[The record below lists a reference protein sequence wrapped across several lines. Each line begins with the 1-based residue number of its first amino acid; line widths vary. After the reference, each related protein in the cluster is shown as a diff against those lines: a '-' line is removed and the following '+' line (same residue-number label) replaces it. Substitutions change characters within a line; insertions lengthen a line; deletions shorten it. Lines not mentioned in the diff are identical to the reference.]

1 MTSFR
6 RLAPFCCWVVLV
18 LAGCG
23 EQAPPPDPEAKIRQ
37 ALDGLDP
44 DDRKLAEA
52 QKFCAV
58 QNEHR
63 LGSMGT
69 PIKLLVK
76 DQPVFLCCAAC
87 QGAVLDDPD
96 GTLARVKK
104 LKERNAGKPGK

>member
-1 MTSFR
+1 MPYFR
-6 RLAPFCCWVVLV
+6 QLAPLSVCLVLA

-44 DDRKLAEA
+44 EDRKLAEA

-76 DQPVFLCCAAC
+76 DQPVFLCCAGC

-96 GTLARVKK
+96 GILARVKK
-104 LKERNAGKPGK
+104 LTEHNAGKPGK